1 MLAHLRVVHGRFH
14 TMTAERVVATE
25 TVQPGKP
32 NGFTLWLLQKKF
44 ACPLPG
50 VAGRQEEGKCLAVLK
65 WLHNR
70 IT

>member
-14 TMTAERVVATE
+14 TMTAEQAVATD

-32 NGFTLWLLQKKF
+32 NGFTLWLLQKF

-50 VAGRQEEGKCLAVLK
+50 VAGR
-65 WLHNR
+65 
-70 IT
+70 